1 MLRSPLMLWRLL
13 RIARTLARHDA
24 LAAVEK
30 TGLAPTLTAV
40 LRRLVPRRR
49 DGRPGQKLARAFV
62 ALGPS
67 FIKLGQFLATRAD
80 LIGEEM
86 AADLSEL
93 QDRLAPFPASAAR
106 AVVERELGAP
116 LERLFVEFD
125 DTPVSAASIAQV
137 HFAVVR
143 QEAALDPDG
152 GGGSGDSGTREVA
165 VKVLRPQVEEKLER
179 DLQLLYWLASLA
191 ERTEPRLRRFRPLAV
206 VAEFERVVKTEM
218 DLRLEAAAADEL
230 ANNFA
235 GDESYRVPAVD
246 WERTGQRV
254 LTMARISGIRL
265 DDRAALVAAGHDLQ
279 DVLEKAAAIFFNQ
292 VFRDGFFHGDQH
304 PGNMF
309 VDAEGRIVAV
319 DFGIMGR
326 LDGATRA
333 LLADMLLAT
342 LRRDYRRLA
351 EVQAH
356 AGFLPSGQPLDLYAQ
371 SLRAVCE
378 PIFGQPLERISFAR
392 LLGQLL
398 QLTESFQMPVQPQ
411 LVLLQKNMLMA
422 EGVSRRLDSELNI
435 WLLAEPLIARWVRAN
450 RGPGARAARGVE
462 EMTQTLS
469 RLPQLARRAEEV
481 LEHWPRAATG
491 HRFGERDG
499 ERRDGSSRGLAFW
512 FSLLALILALIALL
526 D

>member
-13 RIARTLARHDA
+13 RIARTLARYDA

-30 TGLAPTLTAV
+30 TGVAPTLTAL
-40 LRRLVPRRR
+40 LRRLVPRQR

-86 AADLSEL
+86 SADLSEL

-106 AVVERELGAP
+106 AAVAEELGVP
-116 LERLFVEFD
+116 LERLFSHFD

-137 HFAVVR
+137 HFAVIR
-143 QEAALDPDG
+143 PQDPQGTDEDARDG
-152 GGGSGDSGTREVA
+152 DREVA

-179 DLQLLYWLASLA
+179 DLQLLYWLARLA
-191 ERTEPRLRRFRPLAV
+191 ERTEPRLRRFRPVAV
-206 VAEFERVVKTEM
+206 VAEFERMVKTEM
-218 DLRLEAAAADEL
+218 DLRLEAAAASEL
-230 ANNFA
+230 AENFV
-235 GDESYRVPAVD
+235 GDESYRVPEVD
-246 WERTGQRV
+246 WERTGRRV

-265 DDRAALVAAGHDLQ
+265 DDRAALLAAGHDLR

-309 VDAEGRIVAV
+309 VDAEGSIVAV

-326 LDGATRA
+326 LDGVTRA

-351 EVQAH
+351 EVQAQ
-356 AGFLPSGQPLDLYAQ
+356 AGFLPPGQPLDLYAQ

-422 EGVSRRLDSELNI
+422 EGVSRRLDAELNI
-435 WLLAEPLIARWVRAN
+435 WLLAEPLIAQWVRAN

-469 RLPQLARRAEEV
+469 RLPLLARRAEEV
-481 LEHWPRAATG
+481 LESWPPRGRHDANE
-491 HRFGERDG
+491 ERDFS
-499 ERRDGSSRGLAFW
+499 RDGSGRSTAFW
-512 FSLLALILALIALL
+512 LSLLALALALVALL